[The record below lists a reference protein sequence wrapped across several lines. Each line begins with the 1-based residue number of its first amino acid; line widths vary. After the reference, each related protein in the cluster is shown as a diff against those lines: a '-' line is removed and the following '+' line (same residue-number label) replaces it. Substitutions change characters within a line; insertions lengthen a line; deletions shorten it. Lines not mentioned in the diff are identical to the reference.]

1 MTLIHAPNEQS
12 LDDIE
17 DDGRAAT
24 FLPESDAGLLA
35 VIDELDT
42 PVTVD
47 EVTDTL
53 IEPARPSIET
63 WATVHERLHCDR
75 LPALDASGAI
85 EFDEGQG
92 LVERPAHSS
101 EGNRF
106 SSTLLAALSL
116 GFLLAAVGLVTISV
130 FIA

>member
-1 MTLIHAPNEQS
+1 MVYAPDAGPS
-12 LDDIE
+12 IDDGD

-24 FLPESDAGLLA
+24 FLPESDAALLS

-47 EVTDTL
+47 EIADTL

-63 WATVHERLHCDR
+63 WATVHERLHRDR

-85 EFDEGQG
+85 AFDETHG
-92 LVERPAHSS
+92 LVERTAHSS
-101 EGNRF
+101 DGGRF
-106 SSTLLAALSL
+106 SGTLLAALSL
-116 GFLLAAVGLVTISV
+116 GFLLIAIGLVSISV
-130 FIA
+130 LIA